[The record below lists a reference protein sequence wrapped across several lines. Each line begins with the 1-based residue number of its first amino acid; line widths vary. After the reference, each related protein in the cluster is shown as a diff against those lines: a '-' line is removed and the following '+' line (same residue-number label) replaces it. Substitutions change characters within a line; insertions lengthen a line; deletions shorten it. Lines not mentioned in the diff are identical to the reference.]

1 MKAACDLRDV
11 LFLGIA
17 SFAIQLVIVF
27 ILLKGWHR
35 REFAAFGATVAV
47 FCFLGTYWSLAIMA
61 ALNDLHRWQAANNMK
76 EIGLAML
83 EKESAYGAFPPAVL
97 SSTDGRPLLS
107 SRVAILP
114 YLGEDALY
122 KQFDLKEPWDGPH
135 NKPLLAKMPRVY
147 QPVTHPA
154 KEPYLTYYQVFVQ
167 TDENGTP
174 EARGRAP
181 FSQRL
186 PHGPTLSDFKDGMPN
201 TILIVEGAVPVPWTK
216 PEDLPYSRTA
226 PLPKLGGEF
235 KGGTYAVFADGTVR
249 WIPADISEKTLR
261 ALITCDGG
269 EEVHVDELQVR

>member
-1 MKAACDLRDV
+1 

-17 SFAIQLVIVF
+17 SLAIQLVIVLV
-27 ILLKGWHR
+27 LLKGWHR
-35 REFAAFGATVAV
+35 REFAASGAAVAV
-47 FCFLGTYWSLAIMA
+47 FCVLGTYWSLASKA
-61 ALNDLHRWQAANNMK
+61 AQSDLHRLQAANNMK

-83 EKESAYGAFPPAVL
+83 ERESAFGAFPPAAL
-97 SSTDGRPLLS
+97 TSTDGRPLLS
-107 SRVAILP
+107 WRVAILP

-154 KEPYLTYYQVFVQ
+154 KEPYLTCYQVFVQ
-167 TDENGTP
+167 ADEKGTP
-174 EARGRAP
+174 EAPGRAP
-181 FSQRL
+181 FFQR
-186 PHGPTLSDFKDGMPN
+186 PAHQSFGPTTSDFKDGLPN
-201 TILIVEGAVPVPWTK
+201 TILIVEGAEPVPWTK

-235 KGGTYAVFADGTVR
+235 KGGTHAVFADGTVR
-249 WIPADISEKTLR
+249 WIPADISEETLR